1 MYYLKRKKSLF
12 VFSTELYLP
21 LYSSCSFVVFCSGI
35 LSFPYSFKISFP
47 YLCGIYF
54 LTPISTRM
62 YMDFMN
68 RKKELENELFS
79 TTHWISLNSS
89 TDQYFDCLTPKQ
101 ISCRYGEPWIHFI
114 NGSISNLFTD
124 FLDESMV
131 T

>member
-21 LYSSCSFVVFCSGI
+21 LYSSCSFMVFCSGI
-35 LSFPYSFKISFP
+35 LSFPYFFKISFP

-89 TDQYFDCLTPKQ
+89 TDQYFDCLTPNK
-101 ISCRYGEPWIHFI
+101 YHVDMVNHEFI
-114 NGSISNLFTD
+114 LLMVQ
-124 FLDESMV
+124 FLLCSP
-131 T
+131 TFWTNQW